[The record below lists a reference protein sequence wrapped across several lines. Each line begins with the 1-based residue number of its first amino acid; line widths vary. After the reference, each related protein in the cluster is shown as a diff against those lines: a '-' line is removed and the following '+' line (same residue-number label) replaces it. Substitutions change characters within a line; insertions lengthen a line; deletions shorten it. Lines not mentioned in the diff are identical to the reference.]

1 MANNKFTKVLT
12 QSFPELRAQRADN
25 QSSMVE
31 VSQMNLVN
39 SLKNQYLTLQNKLEA
54 LTDLGPSTT
63 VDLKGPD
70 INPQDWVREV
80 QGLKVQLLEVEV
92 QLNIAIETYEEWF
105 SEIFEAPKQPA
116 TRKPAVRKH
125 PRTTARKPAKK

>member
-31 VSQMNLVN
+31 VSQMNLIN
-39 SLKNQYLTLQNKLEA
+39 SLKNQYLTLQNKLES

-63 VDLKGPD
+63 VDLKGPNID
-70 INPQDWVREV
+70 PQQWVKDV
-80 QGLKVQLLEVEV
+80 QGIKVQLLEVEV

-105 SEIFEAPKQPA
+105 TEVKVPVVSPKPVA
-116 TRKPAVRKH
+116 RKH
-125 PRTTARKPAKK
+125 PRTTARKATKK